1 MSSLKLQLEEAEKE
15 LSQLKND
22 NQKLSSAIM
31 PYEEKLSS
39 LQLQLEKTERE
50 KSLLKDDN
58 KKLSIKFEQL
68 NSRSVDVQNTAELKE
83 LEKHLEEL
91 EIEKT
96 ELTEELNSYKF
107 EYEELWSKLE
117 GLKEEN
123 KVQLKD
129 IEWLHGE
136 SSLKDKILAEK
147 LDIINKLIKIV
158 TKPNTSVL
166 TADNND
172 TPTVRISQN
181 QDEQSSESVDKFYSI
196 HLIGDSIIKPI
207 IPDILLPSNIKAN
220 INKTVCYTFEE
231 LAEVDSG
238 FQSDIVLVH
247 CGTNNLANSNDVE
260 RVTTLA
266 QTSLVKLKE
275 KLPESTQL
283 IYSLVAPRG
292 DEVDQKPNEFNAHML
307 LFCDRNDI
315 TICEHNNL
323 LQRDGIIQK
332 FFNNQD
338 KVHLSEEGY
347 RVFSANFSYFI
358 RMVLKIPTIP
368 KRSRTLPQRFGC
380 GRRYRGRGT
389 EALKNLKNLNVTI

>member
-1 MSSLKLQLEEAEKE
+1 
-15 LSQLKND
+15 
-22 NQKLSSAIM
+22 M

-39 LQLQLEKTERE
+39 LQLQLEETERE

-68 NSRSVDVQNTAELKE
+68 NSRSADVQNTAELKE

-91 EIEKT
+91 ETEKT

-123 KVQLKD
+123 KIQLKD
-129 IEWLHGE
+129 IEWLHRE
-136 SSLKDKILAEK
+136 SSLKDRILAEK
-147 LDIINKLIKIV
+147 VDITKKLIQTV
-158 TKPNTSVL
+158 NKPSTSVL

-172 TPTVRISQN
+172 TPTVRTSQD

-238 FQSDIVLVH
+238 FQSGIVLVH
-247 CGTNNLANSNDVE
+247 CGTNNLANCNDV
-260 RVTTLA
+260 
-266 QTSLVKLKE
+266 
-275 KLPESTQL
+275 
-283 IYSLVAPRG
+283 
-292 DEVDQKPNEFNAHML
+292 
-307 LFCDRNDI
+307 
-315 TICEHNNL
+315 
-323 LQRDGIIQK
+323 
-332 FFNNQD
+332 
-338 KVHLSEEGY
+338 
-347 RVFSANFSYFI
+347 
-358 RMVLKIPTIP
+358 
-368 KRSRTLPQRFGC
+368 
-380 GRRYRGRGT
+380 
-389 EALKNLKNLNVTI
+389 